1 SNNDI
6 NVIRQSHL
14 LNDLKEEEKALEV
27 VLINSISQ
35 SSLNDTKRRRYKQ
48 AHEAARKDVERAFGV
63 IKKKWAIIKT
73 PARSQTLLLYVHWLV
88 IASDDDDDNSNKKGD
103 KSIGSSSELNLS
115 FGDSLYLHPN
125 DTGGSPIVTIK
136 LTSTE
141 NYKMWSITMTFALRN
156 HNKLDFIDGS
166 CKKDNYK
173 PALDTY
179 DKVDGSAVFNLHKNI
194 NSLNQNGAPFADYYN
209 NLNSLWKQF
218 DALISLTLLKAAFAI
233 VSREESYR
241 NINSVGTTKPTAT
254 AFAAKTFDKK
264 RFNMNNKGTSSNT
277 NNNNRGPNPNLKYTN
292 CNKIGH
298 TVDRC
303 FELVGYPVGYVKKN
317 FNSNTRPVSSNN
329 STTDL
334 NFDNVSSST
343 TSNSHASLSN
353 E

>member
-1 SNNDI
+1 MKNLLKSLKENDFVQSVNDHSLFTKSKNNKFIALLVYVDDI
-6 NVIRQSHL
+6 VVTGNCVDKIEKFKKFPESKFKIKDLGSLKYFLGIEVIKTG
-14 LNDLKEEEKALEV
+14 NDLCRSRRKYCLELLKEYGLLGCKPVSTPMEPNF
-27 VLINSISQ
+27 VLPYIA
-35 SSLNDTKRRRYKQ
+35 TKEDPLYDNVTGYQKLL
-48 AHEAARKDVERAFGV
+48 A
-63 IKKKWAIIKT
+63 
-73 PARSQTLLLYVHWLV
+73 LLLYVHWLV
-88 IASDDDDDNSNKKGD
+88 IASDDDDNSNKKGD

-218 DALISLTLLKAAFAI
+218 DALISLPPCTCEAAKHFEKHNQLLKL
-233 VSREESYR
+233 
-241 NINSVGTTKPTAT
+241 
-254 AFAAKTFDKK
+254 
-264 RFNMNNKGTSSNT
+264 M
-277 NNNNRGPNPNLKYTN
+277 
-292 CNKIGH
+292 
-298 TVDRC
+298 
-303 FELVGYPVGYVKKN
+303 
-317 FNSNTRPVSSNN
+317 
-329 STTDL
+329 
-334 NFDNVSSST
+334 
-343 TSNSHASLSN
+343 
-353 E
+353 

>member
-88 IASDDDDDNSNKKGD
+88 IASDDDDNSNKKGD

-156 HNKLDFIDGS
+156 HNKLGFIDGS

-173 PALDTY
+173 PAL
-179 DKVDGSAVFNLHKNI
+179 V
-194 NSLNQNGAPFADYYN
+194 NQWGMC
-209 NLNSLWKQF
+209 
-218 DALISLTLLKAAFAI
+218 
-233 VSREESYR
+233 
-241 NINSVGTTKPTAT
+241 NSVVFT
-254 AFAAKTFDKK
+254 
-264 RFNMNNKGTSSNT
+264 
-277 NNNNRGPNPNLKYTN
+277 
-292 CNKIGH
+292 
-298 TVDRC
+298 
-303 FELVGYPVGYVKKN
+303 
-317 FNSNTRPVSSNN
+317 
-329 STTDL
+329 
-334 NFDNVSSST
+334 
-343 TSNSHASLSN
+343 
-353 E
+353 